1 MPGVR
6 AKRESSGGRMNG
18 WRMTLVAYCIFSG
31 LAGFALIGHE
41 RRPITLRD
49 AIGIMMVDTALLVC
63 VLRA

>member
-1 MPGVR
+1 
-6 AKRESSGGRMNG
+6 MNG
-18 WRMTLVAYCIFSG
+18 WRAALVAWFVFSG
-31 LAGFALIGHE
+31 LAGFAMIGHE